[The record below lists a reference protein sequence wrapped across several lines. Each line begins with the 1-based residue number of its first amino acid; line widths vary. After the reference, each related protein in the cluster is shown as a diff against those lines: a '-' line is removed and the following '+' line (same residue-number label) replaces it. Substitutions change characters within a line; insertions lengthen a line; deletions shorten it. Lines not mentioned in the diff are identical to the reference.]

1 MDAPIFGVF
10 FGSGFNH
17 GFFKTFVFLKMKITV
32 TYYGQLTEITGTAS
46 ETIEVDGNSA
56 SGIRE
61 LLNNHYPKM
70 KAIPYQLAQNN
81 ALLTEETVL
90 THQNIE
96 VFPPFSGG

>member
-1 MDAPIFGVF
+1 
-10 FGSGFNH
+10 
-17 GFFKTFVFLKMKITV
+17 MKITV